1 MPTKWKLREL
11 LKERGVKS
19 ASEISRSLEEIGHQ
33 LSVQA
38 VCDLLNRQPKMI
50 RLETIEAICNA
61 FYIPLSEFLEV
72 LPMASQKPQKKMRT
86 RQIPSGE
93 SAQRAR
99 DPRDGPSTGTLDY
112 AGFYPDARKFSSGV
126 NKGVKK
132 DANKTFDNL

>member
-38 VCDLLNRQPKMI
+38 VCDLLNRPPKMI

-72 LPMASQKPQKKMRT
+72 LPMASQKPLKRMQI
-86 RQIPSGE
+86 RQTTSDE

-99 DPRDGPSTGTLDY
+99 DRGAGPSIGTIDY
-112 AGFYPDARKFSSGV
+112 AGFYPDARRFSSQST
-126 NKGVKK
+126 KG
-132 DANKTFDNL
+132 

>member
-1 MPTKWKLREL
+1 MPTNWRLREL

-61 FYIPLSEFLEV
+61 FYVPLSEFLEV
-72 LPMASQKPQKKMRT
+72 LPMASQKPQTET
-86 RQIPSGE
+86 RARQPPSNQ
-93 SAQRAR
+93 SAHRAR
-99 DPRDGPSTGTLDY
+99 DRRDGPSIGTLDY
-112 AGFYPDARKFSSGV
+112 AGFYPDARKFSSG
-126 NKGVKK
+126 
-132 DANKTFDNL
+132 

>member
-72 LPMASQKPQKKMRT
+72 LPMASQKPQKRT
-86 RQIPSGE
+86 RTRKPPSE
-93 SAQRAR
+93 QSAQLAR
-99 DPRDGPSTGTLDY
+99 ERGVGPSIGTLDY
-112 AGFYPDARKFSSGV
+112 AGFYPDARKFSAGSTKV
-126 NKGVKK
+126 
-132 DANKTFDNL
+132 

>member
-19 ASEISRSLEEIGHQ
+19 ASEISRSLEEIGYQ

-38 VCDLLNRQPKMI
+38 VCDLLNRPPKMI

-61 FYIPLSEFLEV
+61 FYIPLSQFLEV
-72 LPMASQKPQKKMRT
+72 LPMASQKRQKSIRT
-86 RQIPSGE
+86 LRITSDE

-99 DPRDGPSTGTLDY
+99 ERGIGPSIGTLDY
-112 AGFYPDARKFSSGV
+112 AGFYPDARRFSSRST
-126 NKGVKK
+126 KG
-132 DANKTFDNL
+132 

>member
-1 MPTKWKLREL
+1 MPTNWKLREL

-19 ASEISRSLEEIGHQ
+19 ASEISRSLEKIGYQ

-38 VCDLLNRQPKMI
+38 ACDLLNRQPKMI

-61 FYIPLSEFLEV
+61 FYIPLSGFLEV
-72 LPMASQKPQKKMRT
+72 LPMAAPKPQKKTRT
-86 RQIPSGE
+86 LQKTSDE

-99 DPRDGPSTGTLDY
+99 DRGVGPSIRTIDY
-112 AGFYPDARKFSSGV
+112 AGFYPDARKFSSES

-132 DANKTFDNL
+132 DANNTFDNL

>member
-1 MPTKWKLREL
+1 MPTNWRLREL

-72 LPMASQKPQKKMRT
+72 LPMASQRPQKKKRT
-86 RQIPSGE
+86 RQPPSDE

-99 DPRDGPSTGTLDY
+99 GVGPVIRTLDY
-112 AGFYPDARKFSSGV
+112 AGFYPDARKFSSGSTKV
-126 NKGVKK
+126 
-132 DANKTFDNL
+132 

>member
-1 MPTKWKLREL
+1 MPTKWRLREL

-72 LPMASQKPQKKMRT
+72 LPMASQKRQKSMRT
-86 RQIPSGE
+86 LRITSDE
-93 SAQRAR
+93 SAQGAR
-99 DPRDGPSTGTLDY
+99 DSRVGPSIGAIDY
-112 AGFYPDARKFSSGV
+112 AGFYPDARRFSSGSTKV
-126 NKGVKK
+126 
-132 DANKTFDNL
+132 

>member
-1 MPTKWKLREL
+1 MPTNWKLREL

-19 ASEISRSLEEIGHQ
+19 ASEISRSLQEIGYQ

-38 VCDLLNRQPKMI
+38 VCDLLNRPPKMI

-72 LPMASQKPQKKMRT
+72 LPMASQKPLKRMRT
-86 RQIPSGE
+86 RQTTSDE

-99 DPRDGPSTGTLDY
+99 ERGIGPSVGTLDY
-112 AGFYPDARKFSSGV
+112 AGFYPDARKFSSEST
-126 NKGVKK
+126 KG
-132 DANKTFDNL
+132 

>member
-1 MPTKWKLREL
+1 MPTNWKLREL

-19 ASEISRSLEEIGHQ
+19 ASEISRSLQKIGYQ

-38 VCDLLNRQPKMI
+38 VCDLLNRPPKMI

-72 LPMASQKPQKKMRT
+72 LPMASQKPQKKTQT

-93 SAQRAR
+93 SAQRTR
-99 DPRDGPSTGTLDY
+99 DRGVGPSIGTIDY
-112 AGFYPDARKFSSGV
+112 AGFYPDARRFSSEST
-126 NKGVKK
+126 KG
-132 DANKTFDNL
+132 

>member
-72 LPMASQKPQKKMRT
+72 LPMASQKPQKKTRT
-86 RQIPSGE
+86 RQPPSDE

-99 DPRDGPSTGTLDY
+99 RVGPGIRTLDY
-112 AGFYPDARKFSSGV
+112 AGFYPDARKFSSGSTKV
-126 NKGVKK
+126 
-132 DANKTFDNL
+132 

>member
-19 ASEISRSLEEIGHQ
+19 ASEISRSLEESGHQ

-50 RLETIEAICNA
+50 RLDTIEAICNA

-72 LPMASQKPQKKMRT
+72 LPVVSQKPQKKPRT
-86 RQIPSGE
+86 RQPSSAE
-93 SAQRAR
+93 SVQRSQGR
-99 DPRDGPSTGTLDY
+99 GVGPNIRTLDY
-112 AGFYPDARKFSSGV
+112 AGFYPDARKFSSRSTKV
-126 NKGVKK
+126 
-132 DANKTFDNL
+132 

>member
-1 MPTKWKLREL
+1 M

-33 LSVQA
+33 LSIQA

-72 LPMASQKPQKKMRT
+72 LPMASQKPQKKIRT
-86 RQIPSGE
+86 REPPSGE

-99 DPRDGPSTGTLDY
+99 GVGPSIGTVDY
-112 AGFYPDARKFSSGV
+112 SGFYPDARRFSSEST
-126 NKGVKK
+126 KG
-132 DANKTFDNL
+132 

>member
-61 FYIPLSEFLEV
+61 FYVPLSEFLEV
-72 LPMASQKPQKKMRT
+72 LPMASRKPQKKIRT
-86 RQIPSGE
+86 LQIPSDE
-93 SAQRAR
+93 SAQDRR
-99 DPRDGPSTGTLDY
+99 SGPGGRTIDY
-112 AGFYPDARKFSSGV
+112 AGFYPDARKFSSEPTKV
-126 NKGVKK
+126 
-132 DANKTFDNL
+132 

>member
-1 MPTKWKLREL
+1 
-11 LKERGVKS
+11 
-19 ASEISRSLEEIGHQ
+19 
-33 LSVQA
+33 
-38 VCDLLNRQPKMI
+38 MI

-99 DPRDGPSTGTLDY
+99 DRGVGPGIRTLDY
-112 AGFYPDARKFSSGV
+112 AGFYPDARKFSSGSTKV
-126 NKGVKK
+126 AERCK
-132 DANKTFDNL
+132 

>member
-19 ASEISRSLEEIGHQ
+19 ASEISRNLEEIGHQ

-38 VCDLLNRQPKMI
+38 VCDLLNRPPKMI

-72 LPMASQKPQKKMRT
+72 LPMASQKRQKKMRT
-86 RQIPSGE
+86 RQTTSDE

-99 DPRDGPSTGTLDY
+99 ERGIGPSIGTLDY
-112 AGFYPDARKFSSGV
+112 AGFYPDARRFSSRST
-126 NKGVKK
+126 KG
-132 DANKTFDNL
+132 

>member
-1 MPTKWKLREL
+1 MPTKWRLREL

-19 ASEISRSLEEIGHQ
+19 ASEVSRSLEEIGHQ

-72 LPMASQKPQKKMRT
+72 LPMASQKPQEKRRT
-86 RQIPSGE
+86 RQPPSDE

-99 DPRDGPSTGTLDY
+99 GVGPSIRTLDY
-112 AGFYPDARKFSSGV
+112 AGFYPDARKFSSGSTKV
-126 NKGVKK
+126 
-132 DANKTFDNL
+132 

>member
-19 ASEISRSLEEIGHQ
+19 ASEVSRSLEEIGHQ

-72 LPMASQKPQKKMRT
+72 LPMASQKPQEKTRT
-86 RQIPSGE
+86 RQPPSEKGG
-93 SAQRAR
+93 SRAR
-99 DPRDGPSTGTLDY
+99 DRGVGPGIRTLDY
-112 AGFYPDARKFSSGV
+112 AGFYPDARKFSSGSTKV
-126 NKGVKK
+126 
-132 DANKTFDNL
+132 